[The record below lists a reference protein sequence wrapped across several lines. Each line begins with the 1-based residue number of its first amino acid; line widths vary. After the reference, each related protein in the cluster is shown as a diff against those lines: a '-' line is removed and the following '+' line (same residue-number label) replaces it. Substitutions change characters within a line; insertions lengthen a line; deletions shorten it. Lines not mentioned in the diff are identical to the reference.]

1 MRSIDVKN
9 RLDQSYWRNWSIRN
23 IEGHDTFYNI
33 GRAGSLLSLTK
44 TFILRRFNFNELY
57 LYPIY
62 A

>member
-33 GRAGSLLSLTK
+33 GRAGSLLTLTK
-44 TFILRRFNFNELY
+44 TFILRRFNFN
-57 LYPIY
+57 
-62 A
+62 